1 MTTKVEPGMIYW
13 QFLYYDL
20 HSRAEEPRYGT
31 SLVRYAETPNSNTN
45 KNNFGHPKS
54 VMDRAYAQ

>member
-1 MTTKVEPGMIYW
+1 MTTKVGPRNDILAIFYI
-13 QFLYYDL
+13 
-20 HSRAEEPRYGT
+20 SRAEEPRYGT

-45 KNNFGHPKS
+45 EKKFGHPKS

>member
-1 MTTKVEPGMIYW
+1 MTTKVVPRNDILAIFIYN
-13 QFLYYDL
+13 D
-20 HSRAEEPRYGT
+20 RAEEPRYGR

-45 KNNFGHPKS
+45 KNNFGLPKS

>member
-1 MTTKVEPGMIYW
+1 MTYW
-13 QFLYYDL
+13 QFFIF
-20 HSRAEEPRYGT
+20 HFRAEEPRYGT
-31 SLVRYAETPNSNTN
+31 TLVRYAETPNSNTN